1 MEGNPDSRSNWKK
14 KKKHQKTK
22 NAKCARENSLPEGE
36 RERARHP
43 YGINKDIRGHRAVDV
58 QHNGELEQHKGEY
71 IKQSPV
77 SGKSFLHWETK
88 NRTVGARKLGQE
100 VAWKETR
107 VMEEKDKAILKSVFF
122 FFFSNFY
129 FVLRYSLLT
138 NNIVIVSGEQCET
151 KQWNW

>member
-1 MEGNPDSRSNWKK
+1 MKNKKENSQGTRTWKEILTAGQIEKK

-77 SGKSFLHWETK
+77 SGKSFLH
-88 NRTVGARKLGQE
+88 
-100 VAWKETR
+100 
-107 VMEEKDKAILKSVFF
+107 
-122 FFFSNFY
+122 
-129 FVLRYSLLT
+129 
-138 NNIVIVSGEQCET
+138 
-151 KQWNW
+151 